1 MDKKDRDKQATDQ
14 SAEPTGES
22 SGEAL
27 DTGKQPERPESPES
41 AESGDRQDDTESSPS
56 AASGPTE
63 AGGDGP
69 EPADEPRPGS
79 RLLPWLTA
87 GVLLLFVAAALGGL
101 GGWQLW
107 QLINEQRAEREA
119 RAADIEQVDERVAS
133 IQERLQD
140 TQAEV
145 DALEGQGEAIRR
157 QVESALRGQQ
167 DDLAERQ
174 DRLEARIAQIDD
186 RLSRGEIAWKTAEI
200 GFLLTRAQER
210 LVIARDPDGAML
222 ALELADERVADL
234 SRPHW
239 LPLRSAISDAIGKIE
254 AAGAGDRIGQAL
266 ALRRLAD
273 RVESWPLAAGEAE
286 ASEPKQ
292 DDVADA
298 GASLPADAAWYE
310 KTWAGVTDWL
320 GRQVSVTRSDTPTR
334 LRERVANDREMRL
347 WLTAVRESLLARDV
361 DGLRATVAEARDWLT
376 AHYDLTATG
385 AAAAQ
390 KALETTQNRFGGRE
404 FPSLD
409 AVLAAWEKA
418 SEREKARASTADG
431 GGPDGKETNQ

>member
-1 MDKKDRDKQATDQ
+1 MDKKERDKQATDQ
-14 SAEPTGES
+14 PTEES
-22 SGEAL
+22 VGEAL
-27 DTGKQPERPESPES
+27 ETEKAPETHESIESGQPDDSQPPASETSENE
-41 AESGDRQDDTESSPS
+41 AESQET
-56 AASGPTE
+56 
-63 AGGDGP
+63 
-69 EPADEPRPGS
+69 RPGS

-87 GVLLLFVAAALGGL
+87 GVLLLFVAAALGGF
-101 GGWQLW
+101 GGWKTW
-107 QLINEQRAEREA
+107 QLLEEQQAEQEA
-119 RAADIEQVDERVAS
+119 RVADLEQVDERVAAL
-133 IQERLQD
+133 QERLQD
-140 TQAEV
+140 TRSEV

-167 DDLAERQ
+167 NDLAERQ
-174 DRLEARIAQIDD
+174 DRLDARIAQIDD

-210 LVIARDPDGAML
+210 LVIARDPDGAVL
-222 ALELADERVADL
+222 ALQLADERVADL

-254 AAGAGDRIGQAL
+254 AAGEGDRIGQAL
-266 ALRRLAD
+266 ALRRLGD
-273 RVESWPLAAGEAE
+273 RVESWPLAGESETPERGQDELTDAAE
-286 ASEPKQ
+286 P
-292 DDVADA
+292 
-298 GASLPADAAWYE
+298 LPADAAWYE

-376 AHYDLTATG
+376 AHYDLAASG
-385 AAAAQ
+385 PAAAQ

-409 AVLAAWEKA
+409 AVLTAWEKA
-418 SEREKARASTADG
+418 SEREKARTSTADG
-431 GGPDGKETNQ
+431 GAPEGKETKQ

>member
-27 DTGKQPERPESPES
+27 DTGKQPEPSESPES

-56 AASGPTE
+56 AASEPSE
-63 AGGDGP
+63 AGGDGA

-79 RLLPWLTA
+79 RLLPWLSA
-87 GVLLLFVAAALGGL
+87 GVLLLFVAAAV

-107 QLINEQRAEREA
+107 QLLNEQQAEREA
-119 RAADIEQVDERVAS
+119 RAGDIEQVDERVAS
-133 IQERLQD
+133 LQERLQD
-140 TQAEV
+140 TRAEV

-157 QVESALRGQQ
+157 EVESALRGQQ

-210 LVIARDPDGAML
+210 LVIARDPDGAVL
-222 ALELADERVADL
+222 ALQLADERVADL

-254 AAGAGDRIGQAL
+254 AAGEGDRIGQAL

-273 RVESWPLAAGEAE
+273 RVESWPLAGESE
-286 ASEPKQ
+286 APEPRQ
-292 DDVADA
+292 GEVADA

-310 KTWAGVTDWL
+310 KTWAGVTGWL

-334 LRERVANDREMRL
+334 MRERVVNDREMRL

-361 DGLRATVAEARDWLT
+361 DALRATVAEARDWLT
-376 AHYDLTATG
+376 AHYDLAATG
-385 AAAAQ
+385 PAAAQ
-390 KALETTQNRFGGRE
+390 KALETTQSRFGGRE

-418 SEREKARASTADG
+418 SEREKARELTADG
-431 GGPDGKETNQ
+431 GGPDGKEMNQ